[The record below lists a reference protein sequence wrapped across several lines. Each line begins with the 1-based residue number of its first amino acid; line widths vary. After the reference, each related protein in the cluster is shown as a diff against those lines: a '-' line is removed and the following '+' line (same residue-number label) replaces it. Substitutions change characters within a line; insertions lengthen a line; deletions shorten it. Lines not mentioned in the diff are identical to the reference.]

1 MWYIYKME
9 YSAIRKNMDG
19 HKDCHTEWSKSDREK
34 CQMINL
40 KKKKT
45 NAPIYKTETHRQRN
59 KFMVSQG
66 KRWGR
71 DKLGSRD

>member
-1 MWYIYKME
+1 ME

-19 HKDCHTEWSKSDREK
+19 HKDCHTECKSDREK

-45 NAPIYKTETHRQRN
+45 NALIYKTETHRLRN

-66 KRWGR
+66 KRWGG
-71 DKLGSRD
+71 DKLGSWD

>member
-40 KKKKT
+40 KKKRQMHLFTKQRLT
-45 NAPIYKTETHRQRN
+45 DRETSLWFP
-59 KFMVSQG
+59 KG
-66 KRWGR
+66 KG
-71 DKLGSRD
+71 GVGIN